1 MSSLRETAQQ
11 ALEVLVRASS
21 YYDTYAEIAA
31 LEAALAEPVQE
42 PVACNACVG
51 SIAHV
56 QHGLPIGT
64 KLFTHPPRREW
75 RGLTDE
81 EIRDLWSWS
90 ATAEAERTATTQQHA
105 FARAIEAALK
115 ERNA

>member
-1 MSSLRETAQQ
+1 MTTLREAAQ
-11 ALEVLVRASS
+11 
-21 YYDTYAEIAA
+21 
-31 LEAALAEPVQE
+31 QE

-51 SIAHV
+51 SIDHV

-75 RGLTDE
+75 RGLMDE